1 METKEKEGGVST
13 APRATEILLC
23 CWREAM
29 SGQTLRKPLGRTDYS
44 CLCAES
50 GTWELSPSCIGG
62 RNARICPPEMCSLVF
77 TAALDIYSGSNGMQP
92 RCSPAEERRCDLK
105 NTAQ

>member
-1 METKEKEGGVST
+1 
-13 APRATEILLC
+13 
-23 CWREAM
+23 M

-50 GTWELSPSCIGG
+50 GTRELSPSYRGG
-62 RNARICPPEMCSLVF
+62 RNAHICPPKMCSPVF
-77 TAALDIYSGSNGMQP
+77 TAALDIYNSSNGMQP

-105 NTAQ
+105 NTVQ